1 MRKGLFALRLQ
12 DLLAAIHAALQVHMM
27 GTVKLA
33 RIRVLD
39 IGRLRQRIGRT
50 AHAALRRGG
59 FPLGDGHGL
68 RSDCSASGP
77 PEANP
82 CPREKGFENRI
93 MAVTGKCR
101 TAFGGPYTVKPD
113 GKSIWA
119 LYTSGYC
126 GSCLDVGGYSQ
137 LGWRN
142 ILSSKLGTK

>member
-1 MRKGLFALRLQ
+1 MKGLLALRLQ
-12 DLLAAIHAALQVHMM
+12 NLLAAIHAALQVHMM

-39 IGRLRQRIGRT
+39 IGRLLQRIGRT

-77 PEANP
+77 PAANA
-82 CPREKGFENRI
+82 CPREKGFEKQNTGRNRLRQK
-93 MAVTGKCR
+93 TSR

-113 GKSIWA
+113 EKSTRTGRMA
-119 LYTSGYC
+119 C
-126 GSCLDVGGYSQ
+126 F
-137 LGWRN
+137 R
-142 ILSSKLGTK
+142 